1 MRINM
6 SYNNRNDT
14 LQAAA
19 RGKLN
24 ESLRNYMQR
33 IYNYMASGLAVAGF
47 VAYAIT
53 TSPTAINLIFGTPL
67 IYVVMFL
74 PLALVIGFSARL
86 HTMSAASAQVL
97 FWVYA
102 AAVGASLSSV
112 LLIYTATSVARV
124 FFITSGM
131 FAVTSLYGYVTKRDL
146 SGFGGALI
154 LAVVG
159 IILASIVNF
168 FIQSQGFQ
176 MILSVITVLVFSGLV
191 VYDTQRLKDLFY
203 HMQGESA
210 ETVEKLS
217 IFGALNLFMDF
228 INIFVAMLRL
238 FGDRR

>member
-1 MRINM
+1 M

-19 RGKLN
+19 LGGLN

-53 TSPTAINLIFGTPL
+53 SSPTAINLIFGTPL
-67 IYVVMFL
+67 LYVVMFL
-74 PLALVIGFSARL
+74 PLVLVIGFSTRIHA
-86 HTMSAASAQVL
+86 MSAATAQIM

-112 LLIYTATSVARV
+112 LLIYTATSVARI
-124 FFITSGM
+124 FFITAGM

-168 FIQSQGFQ
+168 FVQSQGFQ

-203 HMQGESA
+203 HMQGASPEA
-210 ETVEKLS
+210 VEKLS